1 MNTINIAGVVCFL
14 VYYVAAAML
23 LGAYSLLILLVFAH
37 RGKRQEALRI
47 PLWRNYLCAFFSL
60 AFTFVFMKWLFGS
73 LHHSHRIF
81 HQLCLAGSQAGCLG
95 LAEFVVRW
103 RTRRQSRSVER
114 PQEAG
119 MRGQNDP
126 EIPVERRTSPHVA
139 TTPAASSYSRVG
151 IASFLCACVFLLVFF
166 AFILEAVGSSYNIY
180 KDNALESLIGIGAFI
195 LLIGFLLGIAGIIQS
210 IFQAKKM
217 LFNPRDAK

>member
-1 MNTINIAGVVCFL
+1 
-14 VYYVAAAML
+14 
-23 LGAYSLLILLVFAH
+23 
-37 RGKRQEALRI
+37 
-47 PLWRNYLCAFFSL
+47 
-60 AFTFVFMKWLFGS
+60 
-73 LHHSHRIF
+73 
-81 HQLCLAGSQAGCLG
+81 
-95 LAEFVVRW
+95 
-103 RTRRQSRSVER
+103 
-114 PQEAG
+114 

-126 EIPVERRTSPHVA
+126 EIPVERRTSPHIA

-217 LFNPRDAK
+217 LFAVLGLILNALLYVFYAMIMAGVFAGP